1 MTPPSRQAV
10 ADQPA
15 AALPQYRPA
24 QQRVIAAAV
33 KLFAEHGV
41 RDTSLQMI
49 ADSMGLA
56 KAAVYYQFR
65 TKDEIVLA
73 VTNQEMAGLN
83 EAIDVAEEAGRT
95 IAARQA
101 LLERVVDLSIERR
114 NAVGVLQCDPQVL
127 RLLSDHTPFQET
139 VDRLYAT
146 LLGED
151 PGPDNAVLA
160 AMLSGAI
167 GGALGHPRVAALD
180 NASIRVELLRV
191 ARRLLD
197 LPEL

>member
-1 MTPPSRQAV
+1 M
-10 ADQPA
+10 
-15 AALPQYRPA
+15 
-24 QQRVIAAAV
+24 RVIAAALE
-33 KLFAEHGV
+33 LFAEHGV

-73 VTNQEMAGLN
+73 VTNEEMAGLN
-83 EAIDVAEEAGRT
+83 EAIEAAEARGRT
-95 IAARQA
+95 VAARQA

-114 NAVGVLQCDPQVL
+114 NAVGVLQSDPQVI
-127 RLLSDHTPFQET
+127 RLLASHEPFQRT
-139 VDRLYAT
+139 VDRLFAT

-151 PGPDNAVLA
+151 PGPDNAVLV

-167 GGALGHPRVAALD
+167 GGALTHPRVTGLD
-180 NASIRVELLRV
+180 DAQVRVELLRV

-197 LPEL
+197 IPEP

>member
-1 MTPPSRQAV
+1 MTPSRPAV
-10 ADQPA
+10 ADPSA
-15 AALPQYRPA
+15 PPLYRPA
-24 QQRVIAAAV
+24 QMRVIAAAL

-73 VTNQEMAGLN
+73 VTNEEMASLN
-83 EAIDVAEEAGRT
+83 EAIDAADAQDRSIEARH
-95 IAARQA
+95 A
-101 LLERVVDLSIERR
+101 LLERVVDLSIQRR
-114 NAVGVLQCDPQVL
+114 NAVGVLQSDPQVI
-127 RLLSDHTPFQET
+127 RLLADHEPFQQT

-146 LLGED
+146 LLGQD

-167 GGALGHPRVAALD
+167 GGALSHPRVAALD
-180 NASIRVELLRV
+180 NTQVRVELLRV

-197 LPEL
+197 LPEPTP